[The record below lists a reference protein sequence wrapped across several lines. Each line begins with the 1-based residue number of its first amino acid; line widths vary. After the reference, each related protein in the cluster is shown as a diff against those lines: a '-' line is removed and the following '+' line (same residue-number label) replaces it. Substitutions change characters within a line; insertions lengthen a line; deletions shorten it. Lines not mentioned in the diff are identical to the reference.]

1 MPVSRLWIGLGA
13 LSGLMAVGMAALAA
27 HGLEAIGPARLQML
41 RNAVQMQGW
50 HALALIGCGL
60 WALRGGG
67 VLANAAAAAF
77 IAGTILFCGA
87 VYGLSL
93 AQAPTGFLVPFGGT
107 LLMIGW
113 FLLCLSAVFA
123 R

>member
-1 MPVSRLWIGLGA
+1 MARLWIGLGS

-27 HGLEAIGPARLQML
+27 HGVTSIGPARLQML

-50 HALALIGCGL
+50 HSLALVGCGL
-60 WALRGGG
+60 WALRSDGLLTH
-67 VLANAAAAAF
+67 LAGSAF
-77 IAGTILFCGA
+77 LAGTILFCGA

-93 AQAPTGFLVPFGGT
+93 AQAPAGFLAPVGGT
-107 LLMIGW
+107 LLMLGW
-113 FLLCLSAVFA
+113 LLLGLSAVFA